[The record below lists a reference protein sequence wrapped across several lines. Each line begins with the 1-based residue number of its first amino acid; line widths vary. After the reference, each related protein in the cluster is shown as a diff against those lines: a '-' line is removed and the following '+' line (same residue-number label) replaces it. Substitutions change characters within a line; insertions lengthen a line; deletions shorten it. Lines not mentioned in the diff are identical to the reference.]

1 MIAPQ
6 ADDIVLIIRT
16 SNAMLWTLVIVQII
30 RWPLPIP
37 KVIRELL
44 GTVVVFGMWVFVFGA
59 AVPLLNLSYDLIRV
73 IYTAFTA
80 YAGIV
85 AIGILSSRILDEE

>member
-1 MIAPQ
+1 
-6 ADDIVLIIRT
+6 
-16 SNAMLWTLVIVQII
+16 
-30 RWPLPIP
+30 
-37 KVIRELL
+37 
-44 GTVVVFGMWVFVFGA
+44 MWVFVFGG

-73 IYTAFTA
+73 VYTAFTA